1 MRNNS
6 GWDLLI
12 KISIGIVI
20 ILLMIWSF
28 TPGSFPY
35 RYSRLGNRWDVE
47 KLEKRV
53 DNLEKEIRTLRDM
66 ADNNKLIR
74 QLLLGM
80 DEGPK

>member
-1 MRNNS
+1 MGHSKWN
-6 GWDLLI
+6 LI
-12 KISIGIVI
+12 VGIVC
-20 ILLMIWSF
+20 MIAVVACLIWGL
-28 TPGSFPY
+28 TPGSFAY
-35 RYSRLGNRWDVE
+35 RYSQSGNRWDIE

-53 DNLEKEIRTLRDM
+53 DKLEKEIRTLRDM